1 MEGSILERYKNIL
14 DLVPCGICQ
23 VALDDDLTILYA
35 NRFYYDIYGYT
46 PQNAEE
52 QGFIN
57 VRFILP
63 EEEYPEIHRK
73 VLDYAGA
80 GTTKFQMEFRGKH
93 RTGKVLWL
101 LVQCTYNPDTPEY
114 IL

>member
-52 QGFIN
+52 QGLYCRKRSIRRSIGRYWIMQ
-57 VRFILP
+57 VP
-63 EEEYPEIHRK
+63 EQPNFRWNSGEST
-73 VLDYAGA
+73 VLE
-80 GTTKFQMEFRGKH
+80 KFYGCWSSAPIIRI
-93 RTGKVLWL
+93 RLSIYSVL
-101 LVQCTYNPDTPEY
+101 
-114 IL
+114 

>member
-1 MEGSILERYKNIL
+1 M
-14 DLVPCGICQ
+14 PCGICQ

-80 GTTKFQMEFRGKH
+80 GTTKFQMEFRES
-93 RTGKVLWL
+93 TVLEKFYGCWSSAPIIRIRL
-101 LVQCTYNPDTPEY
+101 SIYSVL
-114 IL
+114 

>member
-52 QGFIN
+52 QG
-57 VRFILP
+57 
-63 EEEYPEIHRK
+63 
-73 VLDYAGA
+73 
-80 GTTKFQMEFRGKH
+80 
-93 RTGKVLWL
+93 
-101 LVQCTYNPDTPEY
+101 
-114 IL
+114 